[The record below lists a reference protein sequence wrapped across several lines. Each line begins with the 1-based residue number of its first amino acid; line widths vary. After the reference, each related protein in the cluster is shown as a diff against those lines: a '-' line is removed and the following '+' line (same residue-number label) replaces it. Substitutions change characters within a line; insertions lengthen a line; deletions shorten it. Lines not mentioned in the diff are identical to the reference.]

1 MKDFSWAQLLHLGT
15 NMWVDRKMR
24 PGEDLG
30 QYGRE
35 YSYLSDELR
44 FDESLWREVTAEMKD
59 AGFNMVIIDLG
70 EGLVYPRRPELAI
83 EGSWSAE
90 KLAAEVDRLK
100 DLGLD
105 MPVELDEPVITVK
118 VDVARLVALLKMD
131 TDEIQAEESRKQVD
145 MQKGQIAKRNTD
157 RMKKIDKSLAEMD
170 KAARMS
176 IFQKIFGWLTAIV
189 TLVVAIAA
197 SVASGGVATGPLL
210 AAVVGIGLQAMNEA
224 GVTEKLAK
232 ELTKALEKSM
242 SKHAA
247 AVLSAVIMAAAQII
261 LMLAAGGVGELA
273 AVKLNLVRTGAALGA
288 LGTTKLGMILE
299 GTALG
304 MQLSGIISGGVGAKV
319 NYDSGMASAELTE
332 TESIIR
338 MLQAKMQLT
347 EEGLNEIIKALM
359 NGPEAIARLLESAND
374 ASKMIA
380 LKIGQ
385 MA

>member
-1 MKDFSWAQLLHLGT
+1 MSDSINNVNNLNPQLILQQMQLAAGEGVKDADQLGELVLNLMTGGNLKVT
-15 NMWVDRKMR
+15 TKDPKVDLN
-24 PGEDLG
+24 DLG
-30 QYGRE
+30 RG
-35 YSYLSDELR
+35 
-44 FDESLWREVTAEMKD
+44 V
-59 AGFNMVIIDLG
+59 
-70 EGLVYPRRPELAI
+70 
-83 EGSWSAE
+83 
-90 KLAAEVDRLK
+90 
-100 DLGLD
+100 
-105 MPVELDEPVITVK
+105 PVELDEPVITVK

-131 TDEIQAEESRKQVD
+131 TDEIQAEEARKQVD

-197 SVASGGVATGPLL
+197 SVASGGLATGPLL

-273 AVKLNLVRTGAALGA
+273 AVKLDLVRTGAALGA